1 MILIVP
7 SVFLHGF
14 QLQACAFSIPH
25 LSTEENSLNLKQK
38 ITCYYGE
45 LHTAE
50 FDWALTEENKERI
63 RKLIME
69 EKRLPAFRQPV
80 QRVSYRD
87 GCKVYFENAWVIV
100 RFSGTEA
107 RIRIF
112 AEDDTIHHAKTLV
125 GTMADFV
132 GLPFDA

>member
-1 MILIVP
+1 
-7 SVFLHGF
+7 
-14 QLQACAFSIPH
+14 
-25 LSTEENSLNLKQK
+25 
-38 ITCYYGE
+38 
-45 LHTAE
+45 
-50 FDWALTEENKERI
+50 
-63 RKLIME
+63 ME
-69 EKRLPAFRQPV
+69 EKRLPAFRQPI

-125 GTMADFV
+125 GIMADFV